1 MWREF
6 RSKYTTIQPSG
17 ENIVNMSTHSVP
29 WADGMIFPSQMGANE
44 YAPEQNRNAPNDG
57 QVEQVQRRV
66 RATGISHC
74 MHCSQPASGSEVSTA
89 TMPHTAGACTHHKT
103 RTQVHSFYA
112 PSNVPYHICPPDI
125 PPHRICRSTA
135 SRCPVLTRA
144 GGICVPPTVTYL
156 PYRVSH
162 STLTAV
168 GRSQLLARWPGTHSR
183 ILSGMQRAAQTVL
196 GV

>member
-17 ENIVNMSTHSVP
+17 ENIGNVSTHSVP

-44 YAPEQNRNAPNDG
+44 NAPEQNRNAPNDG

-66 RATGISHC
+66 RATGISYC
-74 MHCSQPASGSEVSTA
+74 MHCSQPACGSEVSTA
-89 TMPHTAGACTHHKT
+89 TMPRTAGACTHHKT

-125 PPHRICRSTA
+125 PPHRICPGALHPGLQCWHAPASAFRQPSPTCRTA
-135 SRCPVLTRA
+135 FPAQHLRPSGVLS
-144 GGICVPPTVTYL
+144 C
-156 PYRVSH
+156 
-162 STLTAV
+162 
-168 GRSQLLARWPGTHSR
+168 WPNGVEFSP
-183 ILSGMQRAAQTVL
+183 GFYPGRAAQTVL